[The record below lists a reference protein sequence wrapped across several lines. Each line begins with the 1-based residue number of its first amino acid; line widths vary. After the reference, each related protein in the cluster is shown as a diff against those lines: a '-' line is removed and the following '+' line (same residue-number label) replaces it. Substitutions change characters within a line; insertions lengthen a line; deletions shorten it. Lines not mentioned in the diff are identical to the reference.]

1 LSKPSTTASTK
12 ASAKAST
19 KASSMSGTARES
31 LFSRVES
38 MRKVDEAPARQ
49 PDSKSAAARRLTDF
63 GTLPGYEELRLQRA
77 IGDKLALQN
86 PYFRMH
92 EGRLGARTH
101 VDGRELVSFSS
112 YDYLGLNGHPEV
124 IDAAKT
130 AIERYGI
137 SASASR
143 HVAGE
148 RPVHRSLERALA
160 AHYGVDDAL
169 VFVSGYGTNVSV
181 IGQLVGAKD
190 IVISDAAMHHS
201 AVTGSVLS
209 GAARRSFPHNDLD
222 SLEQMLASSR
232 SRFERA
238 LIVVEGLYSMDGD
251 YPDLPRLN
259 EIKNRFNAWLMVD
272 EAHALGVMGRRGYGV
287 AEHFGIDPR
296 EVDIWMG
303 TLSKA
308 LAGCGGY
315 IAGSATL
322 VDYLRCLA
330 GAFVYSV
337 GMPPVIA
344 ASVEKALDIMH
355 REPERVAKLQANGAF
370 FRKYAR
376 QKGLDTG
383 TGQGLSVAPIIVGDS
398 VASVMLSQD
407 LFARGINVLPVFY
420 PAVSAKSSRLRFFL
434 TSMHSED
441 DIRGAI
447 DITAE
452 LLAAVPRRLDELK
465 VTG

>member
-1 LSKPSTTASTK
+1 
-12 ASAKAST
+12 
-19 KASSMSGTARES
+19 MSGPAREH

-38 MRKVDEAPARQ
+38 MRKMDDAPAPQ
-49 PDSKSAAARRLTDF
+49 PDRKSAAAVKLTDF
-63 GTLPGYEELRLQRA
+63 ATLPGYDELRLQRA
-77 IGDKLALQN
+77 IGDKLGLSN

-92 EGRLGARTH
+92 DGRLGARTQ
-101 VDGRELVSFSS
+101 VGGRELLNFSS

-124 IDAAKT
+124 IEAAKA
-130 AIERYGI
+130 AIDRYGI

-169 VFVSGYGTNVSV
+169 VFVSGYATNVSV
-181 IGQLVGAKD
+181 IGQLAGAKD
-190 IVISDAAMHHS
+190 LVISDAAVHHS

-232 SRFERA
+232 NKFERA

-251 YPDLPRLN
+251 YPDLPRLI
-259 EIKNRFNAWLMVD
+259 EIKNRFDAWLMVD
-272 EAHALGVMGRRGYGV
+272 EAHALGVMGRRGYGS
-287 AEHFGIDPR
+287 AEHFGVDPR
-296 EVDIWMG
+296 AVDIWMG
-303 TLSKA
+303 TLSKT

-315 IAGSATL
+315 IAGSAAL

-344 ASVEKALDIMH
+344 ASVEKALDIMR
-355 REPERVAKLQANGAF
+355 REPERVTKLQANGAY
-370 FRKYAR
+370 FRNYAR

-383 TGQGLSVAPIIVGDS
+383 AGQGMSVAPIIVGDS
-398 VASVMLSQD
+398 IASVMLSQD
-407 LFARGINVLPVFY
+407 LLERGINVLPVFY
-420 PAVSAKSSRLRFFL
+420 PAVSAKASRLRFFL
-434 TSMHSED
+434 TSMHSEK
-441 DIRGAI
+441 DIRDAV

-452 LLAAVPRRLDELK
+452 LVAALPQRLAALK
-465 VTG
+465 APG